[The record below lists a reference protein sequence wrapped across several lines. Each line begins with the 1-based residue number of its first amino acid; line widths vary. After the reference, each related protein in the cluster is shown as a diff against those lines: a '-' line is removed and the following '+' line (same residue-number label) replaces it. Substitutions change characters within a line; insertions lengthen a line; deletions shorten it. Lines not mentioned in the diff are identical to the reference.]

1 MSLRRYRFSP
11 FDVLNYLLLTLVTL
25 ACVLPF
31 WYLFINT
38 ISNADDIARGKVIL
52 LPSGVHFQNYV
63 KILTLPTIWRAAFI
77 SVARTVLGTT
87 LTVFCCSLFGYLLV
101 QDALPLRR
109 AIYRFV
115 VVTMFFNAG
124 LIPWFLTMR
133 LLGLQNN
140 FLLYILPSAVIPFYL
155 VLLKTYIEQS
165 VPRSI
170 EESALM
176 DGAGYLVIFLR
187 IILPL
192 SMPIVATI
200 AVFAAVGQWNAF
212 TDTLFLVREQA
223 LMTLQMQLYKY
234 LQQVEAVAAAIRT
247 QGATAAALQGG
258 RAYQIS
264 PLAVRMTVSMVV
276 VAPILVVYPVLQR
289 YFIKGIMIG
298 AIKG

>member
-1 MSLRRYRFSP
+1 MSLRRYRFSL
-11 FDVLNYLLLTLVTL
+11 FDVLNYLLLALLTA

-38 ISNADDIARGKVIL
+38 ISGTKDIAQGKVIL
-52 LPSGVHFQNYV
+52 LPSGIHFQNYI
-63 KILTLPTIWRAAFI
+63 KILTLPTIWRAAFV
-77 SVARTVLGTT
+77 SLARTVLGTAA
-87 LTVFCCSLFGYLLV
+87 TVFSCTLFGYILV
-101 QDALPLRR
+101 QGALPLRR

-115 VVTMFFNAG
+115 VVTLFFNAG

-133 LLGLQNN
+133 MLGLQNN
-140 FLLYILPSAVIPFYL
+140 FLLYVLPSAVIPFYL
-155 VLLKTYIEQS
+155 VLLKTYIEQTI
-165 VPRSI
+165 PRSI

-176 DGAGYLVIFLR
+176 DGAGYFAIFWR

-192 SMPIVATI
+192 STPVVATI

-212 TDTLFLVREQA
+212 TDTLFLVRDQS

-247 QGATAAALQGG
+247 SGFRPGVKLAA
-258 RAYQIS
+258 YEIS

-276 VAPILVVYPVLQR
+276 VLPILVVYPVLQR